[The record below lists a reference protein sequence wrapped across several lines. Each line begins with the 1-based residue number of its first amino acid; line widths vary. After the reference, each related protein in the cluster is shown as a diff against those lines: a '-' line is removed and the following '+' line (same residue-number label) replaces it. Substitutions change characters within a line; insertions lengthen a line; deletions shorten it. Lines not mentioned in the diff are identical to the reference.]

1 MIGLSG
7 LLAAGGCRNE
17 QEMKKHMSNLFVG
30 TYTNGDS
37 RGIYKLV
44 FDHNTGLLDDLQL
57 VAVAENPSFLAIHP
71 SGNWL
76 YAVNELM
83 TYEGE
88 ESGAVSAYAIAP
100 QTGELLLLNKQPS
113 LGGAPC
119 HISVDAEGKWVLVA
133 NYMGGNVVV
142 YPIEEGGVLG
152 RLASQVNHE
161 GSSVNPKRQEAPHAH
176 SVTLDPENGRAI
188 VADLG
193 LDQLLSYDLNID
205 TGELRPAS
213 EPHANTEAGAGPRH
227 FAFHPDGNHAFVI
240 NELDSTLSSLRYDV
254 PTGGFTVL
262 DTISTLP
269 TDFHGTSYCADLHV
283 SPDGR
288 FVYGSNRGHNSI
300 VITTFDESSGAL
312 EAIAFES
319 TRGKTPRNFT
329 LDPTGAFLLVAN
341 QNSNSVFVF
350 RVNKETGLLTS
361 TGQRTEVPTPVCL
374 KFV

>member
-1 MIGLSG
+1 
-7 LLAAGGCRNE
+7 
-17 QEMKKHMSNLFVG
+17 MKTNKANLFVG
-30 TYTNGDS
+30 TYTNEDS

-44 FDHNTGLLDDLQL
+44 FDYETGLLDDLQL
-57 VAVAENPSFLAIHP
+57 VAVAGNPSFLALHP

-76 YAVNELM
+76 YAVSELKSAD
-83 TYEGE
+83 GKGH
-88 ESGAVSAYAIAP
+88 GAVSAYSIAP
-100 QTGELLLLNKQPS
+100 KTGELLFLNEQSS
-113 LGGAPC
+113 LGAGPC

-133 NYMGGNVVV
+133 NYGGGNASV
-142 YPIEEGGVLG
+142 YPIEEGGVVGPSVSL
-152 RLASQVNHE
+152 VNHE
-161 GSSVNPKRQEAPHAH
+161 GSSINPDRQGAPHAH
-176 SVTLDPENGRAI
+176 SITLDPDNKRAI

-205 TGELRPAS
+205 TGELSPANQ
-213 EPHANTEAGAGPRH
+213 PHSSTEAGAGPRH
-227 FAFHPDGNHAFVI
+227 FAFHPDGKHAFVI
-240 NELDSTLSSLRYDV
+240 NELNSTIASLQYD
-254 PTGGFTVL
+254 PATGGFTIL
-262 DTISTLP
+262 GTISTLP
-269 TDFHGTSYCADLHV
+269 ADFQGTSYCADIHV

-300 VITTFDESSGAL
+300 VIARFDDTSGEL

-374 KFV
+374 KFA